1 MNKKIV
7 LFLVLLLLSSM
18 LLINYSYLQEKE
30 NERTTIKAL
39 INGNKYLERADDFKL
54 YYIEGLMDMLLN
66 QTWFYDPEL
75 YSRIVETAKDMT
87 AGQTNA
93 IFDRYL
99 EEHPEKW
106 HLGAASLFWTA
117 MMEIVNENTK

>member
-106 HLGAASLFWTA
+106 HLSAASLFWTA
-117 MMEIVNENTK
+117 IKELVGWN